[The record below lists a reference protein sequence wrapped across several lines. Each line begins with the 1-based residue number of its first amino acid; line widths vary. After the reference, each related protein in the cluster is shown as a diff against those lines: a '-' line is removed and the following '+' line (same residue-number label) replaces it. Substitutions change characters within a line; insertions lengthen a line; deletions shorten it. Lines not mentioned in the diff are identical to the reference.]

1 LDEGI
6 GNTLVLVGTRFLV
19 YRRIASLL
27 CRIEGNGS
35 AAWLNCPIYGRITK
49 VPVAAQFSPEDG
61 ENAASWYG
69 MVRKFVNIKGDLVA
83 GLDFSR

>member
-27 CRIEGNGS
+27 YRIEGNGS
-35 AAWLNCPIYGRITK
+35 AAWLNCPIWGRITK
-49 VPVAAQFSPEDG
+49 VPVTAQFSPEDG
-61 ENAASWYG
+61 EMQRLGTVWCGNLSTLRATWLRG
-69 MVRKFVNIKGDLVA
+69 WT
-83 GLDFSR
+83 